1 MAPFDLILFCVKP
14 IFIALTIPGKKK
26 DKIWTKVNI
35 EPLHNYPPNF
45 FLLGRPFNILEYLN
59 F

>member
-1 MAPFDLILFCVKP
+1 MAPFDLILFWVKP
-14 IFIALTIPGKKK
+14 MFIALTIPRKKK

-35 EPLHNYPPNF
+35 EPLHNYLPNF
-45 FLLGRPFNILEYLN
+45 FLGGRPFNILEYLN

>member
-14 IFIALTIPGKKK
+14 IFIALTIPRKKK

-35 EPLHNYPPNF
+35 EPLHYYLPIF
-45 FLLGRPFNILEYLN
+45 FLWGRLFNTLEYVN